1 MSLERIQGLDE
12 SLDTI
17 SVRIP
22 RWVKDVYVRVGSDA
36 DLELG
41 PAVRV
46 VLTAVAEIL
55 IRNWQRGPAL
65 GAYLETLG
73 LTVEQNRKR
82 A

>member
-1 MSLERIQGLDE
+1 MERIQGLDE
-12 SLDTI
+12 SLDVI

-22 RWVKDVYVRVGSDA
+22 RWVKDVYIRVGSDA
-36 DLELG
+36 DLDVG

-55 IRNWQRGPAL
+55 VRNWQRGPAL
-65 GAYLETLG
+65 GAYLETLHIAPQ
-73 LTVEQNRKR
+73 TDNRKR